1 MSTLLS
7 RLSRNSTAK
16 KIEPREIFMSLPKKE
31 KQYEYPRDVQTE
43 VWKKWFGIRDLKNI
57 IIKMNTG
64 SGKTLVGL
72 LILQSSLNERKGPAV
87 YVVPD
92 KYLVNQVITVANAL
106 GIKATDDREDFSYSN
121 NKSILVM
128 PIQSLINGRSV
139 FGMRTQNNFPLK
151 TVLID
156 DVHVCLDTI
165 QSQFTIKI
173 PKENRAY
180 QALIDVFSDEWKN
193 YNEKEYIDIID
204 LEDPVKRALIPF
216 WMWQNKH
223 SDIYRILAEYNKNKC
238 PEIYFPFPL
247 LEYNLQTCQCII
259 TPKTIEITPSGIDIS
274 KIKKFEE
281 ADRRIFMSATLP
293 DDSVFVSNLGLNK
306 SDIET
311 IITPDNTNDL
321 GDRLILFPKHL
332 NSSINDDTIK
342 DKINTIT
349 KDFNVVVIVPSCER
363 AKYWD
368 PSGENTATKEN
379 IEIVINDLK
388 SKHMG
393 LVVFVNRY
401 DGIDLPDDA
410 CRMLV
415 IDGLPPLKS
424 EYDKYINSID
434 ASSNILLRQQLQRI
448 EQGMGRGVRSNSDSC
463 CIILMGNDLTN
474 VLVRNQGIDFFSEAT
489 REQYS
494 LSMELWNL
502 LKEDIENPT
511 IDEIFGLANYS
522 LQRDTEWIQMSK
534 DRLSSIEYSTEPN
547 IDNVSLALRKA
558 FDYSLTLQWQKAV
571 DTINEIANVEDNS
584 CTKGY
589 LLQLKAMYL
598 NFLDKSQAQETLLS
612 AHKFNTGLLMPIQ
625 GIQYTKSIKKIE
637 QSNAIKKY
645 IDSITDDCNDFIIHV
660 DTILANLIFGPDT
673 EEFEQAMQNLGLLLG
688 FQSTRPEKE
697 TKRLGPDNLWAIGN
711 QTYLLIECKSKADNS
726 TLSRDYCN
734 QLGGSVRW
742 FSDEYGKDCK
752 CIPILIHVST
762 VIDESATAV
771 ENMRVINEKKLE
783 ILKEQVKN
791 FATALT
797 QNENWHN
804 IDKIKELLL
813 IYKLRGVDLRNEY
826 SVHVVK

>member
-156 DVHVCLDTI
+156 DVHACLDTI

-558 FDYSLTLQWQKAV
+558 FDYSLTLQWLKAV

-826 SVHVVK
+826 SVPVVK

>member
-156 DVHVCLDTI
+156 DVHACLDTI

-238 PEIYFPFPL
+238 PEIYFPFSL

-826 SVHVVK
+826 SVPVVK

>member
-1 MSTLLS
+1 M
-7 RLSRNSTAK
+7 
-16 KIEPREIFMSLPKKE
+16 
-31 KQYEYPRDVQTE
+31 
-43 VWKKWFGIRDLKNI
+43 FGAVSNRDLENI
-57 IIKMNTG
+57 
-64 SGKTLVGL
+64 
-72 LILQSSLNERKGPAV
+72 
-87 YVVPD
+87 D
-92 KYLVNQVITVANAL
+92 KYFQ
-106 GIKATDDREDFSYSN
+106 
-121 NKSILVM
+121 
-128 PIQSLINGRSV
+128 Q
-139 FGMRTQNNFPLK
+139 
-151 TVLID
+151 LID
-156 DVHVCLDTI
+156 FL
-165 QSQFTIKI
+165 SY
-173 PKENRAY
+173 E
-180 QALIDVFSDEWKN
+180 KN
-193 YNEKEYIDIID
+193 EFEYIESTGNKKVDDMFKRWNQQIKSFD
-204 LEDPVKRALIPF
+204 KRA
-216 WMWQNKH
+216 K
-223 SDIYRILAEYNKNKC
+223 
-238 PEIYFPFPL
+238 
-247 LEYNLQTCQCII
+247 
-259 TPKTIEITPSGIDIS
+259 
-274 KIKKFEE
+274 
-281 ADRRIFMSATLP
+281 
-293 DDSVFVSNLGLNK
+293 DDMRVLG
-306 SDIET
+306 
-311 IITPDNTNDL
+311 
-321 GDRLILFPKHL
+321 
-332 NSSINDDTIK
+332 
-342 DKINTIT
+342 
-349 KDFNVVVIVPSCER
+349 
-363 AKYWD
+363 
-368 PSGENTATKEN
+368 
-379 IEIVINDLK
+379 EIVLT
-388 SKHMG
+388 
-393 LVVFVNRY
+393 
-401 DGIDLPDDA
+401 A
-410 CRMLV
+410 
-415 IDGLPPLKS
+415 
-424 EYDKYINSID
+424 DK
-434 ASSNILLRQQLQRI
+434 
-448 EQGMGRGVRSNSDSC
+448 V
-463 CIILMGNDLTN
+463 
-474 VLVRNQGIDFFSEAT
+474 NQGIYKCRIKGNS
-489 REQYS
+489 
-494 LSMELWNL
+494 
-502 LKEDIENPT
+502 ENPT

-660 DTILANLIFGPDT
+660 DTILANLIFGSDT

-826 SVHVVK
+826 SVPVVK

>member
-156 DVHVCLDTI
+156 DVHACLDTI

-826 SVHVVK
+826 SVPVVK